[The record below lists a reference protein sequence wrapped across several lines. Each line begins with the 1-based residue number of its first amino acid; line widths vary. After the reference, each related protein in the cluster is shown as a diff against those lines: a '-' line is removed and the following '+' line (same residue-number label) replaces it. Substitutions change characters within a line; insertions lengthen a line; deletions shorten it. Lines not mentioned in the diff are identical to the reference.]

1 MLPGVRRGDREQR
14 QVPETFGRILR
25 GERGVLE
32 CFRIPEQLTGVDQ
45 IHSALLLVAR
55 DGIWLACPWS
65 KWIGSAWSLESSK
78 NIKLRFLD
86 ISAFLF
92 FSLGERIN
100 DVLL

>member
-1 MLPGVRRGDREQR
+1 VLPGVRRGDREQR
-14 QVPETFGRILR
+14 QVPETLGRILR

-55 DGIWLACPWS
+55 GGIWLACPWS
-65 KWIGSAWSLESSK
+65 KWIGSAWSLGEH
-78 NIKLRFLD
+78 NIKLWFLD